1 MARQCRVLAHSA
13 VPCRLTAGGFQL
25 LVGADAELSGGGVC
39 ANRRGSLRVCGA
51 EDADIA
57 DKAHRGR
64 VTPPSRRLRD
74 NPSRADN
81 GGLLRLW
88 QMPPESRMP
97 RRESRRT
104 GVRILNIS

>member
-1 MARQCRVLAHSA
+1 MPSCREAEYTQEWLSTA
-13 VPCRLTAGGFQL
+13 PTAG
-25 LVGADAELSGGGVC
+25 VRCVC
-39 ANRRGSLRVCGA
+39 VA

-57 DKAHRGR
+57 DKAHRWR

-97 RRESRRT
+97 PTESGFALPRVPT
-104 GVRILNIS
+104 DGGENT